1 MRAGLLKRIGVL
13 ITLVAFGLP
22 AATPLDAAAKPAVY
36 YKDRVAVLMYHQFE
50 RPADGPITVTAKQF
64 DEHIRTLKS
73 AGFQFI
79 SAEQFRRWKAGK
91 GTIPANAVLLTI
103 DDGMKEIHSVAL
115 PILRKHKVPA
125 VAFVVYRR
133 IDLDPNTLSSQAL
146 RDLEKNG
153 VEIQSHSYNMHY
165 RVIRQTDK
173 ANVAAV
179 WVLSEKQIREDM
191 ALARQR
197 HRELL
202 GDEPDMLAYPYGAYT
217 PAFVKAAQAEGIRYA
232 FTTKTGLV
240 SRSTPNMELPRLNA
254 GVRGMTGKQVV
265 DMIRK
270 YAPAATVAKAKP
282 KITGYFVGGGLYK
295 TYSTAMKAA
304 KKFTR
309 ATGYRMYVTKHPKHK
324 GYWVQTGRIS
334 SKARAQQLARKWARL
349 GIRYIETA
357 SR

>member
-1 MRAGLLKRIGVL
+1 MKGLSIRK
-13 ITLVAFGLP
+13 LVAGAVL
-22 AATPLDAAAKPAVY
+22 ASTMMAMATWPTSAQPVY
-36 YKDRVAVLMYHQFE
+36 YKDRVAVLMYHQFN
-50 RPADGPITVTAKQF
+50 RPPDGPITVTAQQF

-73 AGFQFI
+73 AGFRFI

-91 GTIPANAVLLTI
+91 GTIPENAVLLTI

-133 IDLDPNTLSSQAL
+133 IDRDPNTLSSQAL
-146 RDLEKNG
+146 RELEQGG
-153 VEIQSHSYNMHY
+153 VEVQSHSYNMHY
-165 RVIRQTDK
+165 RVIREADK
-173 ANVAAV
+173 ADVAAV
-179 WVLSEKQIREDM
+179 WVMSEQQIREDM

-217 PAFVKAAQAEGIRYA
+217 PAFIKAAQAEGIRYA

-240 SRSTPNMELPRLNA
+240 ARSTPNMELPRLNA

-270 YAPAATVAKAKP
+270 YAPAETVAKAKP
-282 KITGYFVGGGLYK
+282 KVTGYFVGGGLYK
-295 TYSTAMKAA
+295 TQKAAAAAA

-309 ATGYRMYVTKHPKHK
+309 ATGYRMYVAKHPKHK

-349 GIRYIETA
+349 GIRYVVHTT
-357 SR
+357 R